1 MSDKSNP
8 GIQYIDP
15 LLPALMDRAEEE
27 SLDLMSL
34 RKDDVVSVRTRN
46 TVYTMKIVDPVSGRV
61 LVNSNGK
68 HVVRETNGSV
78 LGTTLTGTGSMV
90 KLRTVILG
98 LRLCVFVEGVGELIL
113 SPTQEGLVNGAR
125 ILPLDK
131 SKKPS

>member
-113 SPTQEGLVNGAR
+113 SPTQEVLVNGAR